1 MSGHS
6 KWHSIKHKKAKED
19 AKRGQIFTRLIKEIT
34 IAARIGGGDLNG
46 NSRLRTA
53 VQSGKDANMPWT
65 NIEKAIKKGTG
76 ELPGV
81 TYEEVVYE
89 GYGPGGVAIL
99 VFTQTDNKNRT
110 TAEVRHVFS
119 RFNGRLGEVGCVSWM
134 FHKKGLINIEAAGV
148 NEDKLTEIVLES
160 GADDLE
166 NNGEFF
172 TVTTES
178 NVVETIRK
186 TIEAA
191 GFKVTSSETDMIP
204 INTVKLEG
212 KEAAQLLKL
221 LEGLEELDDTQSVS
235 ANFDIP
241 DEILAAQG

>member
-46 NSRLRTA
+46 NTRLRTA
-53 VQSGKDANMPWT
+53 VQSAKDSNMPWT
-65 NIEKAIKKGTG
+65 NIEKAIKRGTG

-119 RFNGRLGEVGCVSWM
+119 RYNGRLGEVGCVSWM
-134 FHKKGLINIEAAGV
+134 FHKKGLISVDATGV
-148 NEDKLTEIVLES
+148 NEDKLTEVVLET

-166 NNGEFF
+166 NNGELF
-172 TVTTES
+172 TITTEP
-178 NVVETIRK
+178 NTAETIRK
-186 TIEAA
+186 SIENA
-191 GFKVTSSETDMIP
+191 GFKVASSEISMIP
-204 INTVKLEG
+204 INTVRLEG
-212 KEAAQLLKL
+212 KDATQLLKL

>member
-19 AKRGQIFTRLIKEIT
+19 AKRVQIFTRLIKEIT

-46 NSRLRTA
+46 NTRLRTA
-53 VQSGKDANMPWT
+53 VQSAKDSNMPWT
-65 NIEKAIKKGTG
+65 NIEKAIKRGTG

-119 RFNGRLGEVGCVSWM
+119 RYNGRLGEVGCVSWM
-134 FHKKGLINIEAAGV
+134 FHKKGLISVDATGV
-148 NEDKLTEIVLES
+148 NEDKLTEVVLET

-166 NNGEFF
+166 NNGELF
-172 TVTTES
+172 TITTEP
-178 NVVETIRK
+178 NTAETIRK
-186 TIEAA
+186 SIENA
-191 GFKVTSSETDMIP
+191 GFKVASSEISMIP
-204 INTVKLEG
+204 INTVRLEG
-212 KEAAQLLKL
+212 KDATQLLKL